1 MKKAIKRFWGI
12 GLIVIILSSL
22 FVAPA
27 TVSGGN
33 YAFAADTTQPT
44 TTNRLLSAAGIFD
57 VAQTAD
63 GATLYAVDTAKV
75 LYKSTNGGVT
85 WTPATASGT
94 TGSTTYDMVAVAP
107 DNASIVV

>member
-1 MKKAIKRFWGI
+1 MKKSIKRFWGV

-22 FVAPA
+22 IVVPVAP
-27 TVSGGN
+27 VSGGN

-44 TTNRLLSAAGIFD
+44 TTNRLIAPAAGVWD

-63 GATLYAVDTAKV
+63 GAAIYAVGQDGAAAQY

-85 WTPATASGT
+85 WTPATGT
-94 TGSTTYDMVAVAP
+94 GLA
-107 DNASIVV
+107 